1 VLKDLRYALR
11 QLRKSPAF
19 AVAAILTL
27 AIGIGANTT
36 VFSLLDAIVLR
47 PIAVPDLNRVV
58 TVSETSSQDQYD
70 EALGNYGQV
79 ALGNYEDW
87 ARQSRSFEELSVR
100 TDADFNLTGAGD
112 AAHVQAAEIS
122 PNFFDLLRVQPLLG
136 RGFRADEGQPGRDGE
151 AVLSYSFWQRHFG
164 GSADVVGRRV
174 ELDDRAYT
182 VIGVMPRT
190 LEYPSAADLFVPL
203 APTAA
208 QMQDRTA
215 HEYSVTGRLRR
226 GVTVKA
232 AQAELQG
239 IAVRLEKEH
248 PATNL
253 GRDVII
259 VPLLS
264 SINGPLTPLYMQMI
278 MGATL
283 FVLLIVCANVANL
296 QFARGLGRRNEMAV
310 RTALG
315 AQRRR
320 LLRQL
325 LVESVL
331 LGLAGAAAGLL
342 LAKAGLQV
350 SLHYMPERIARYI
363 AGWSQ
368 ISLNGRAL
376 ALSLSLAVAAGV
388 ISGFAPALETLR
400 VNLVE
405 QLKAGGRTATG
416 SGQAH
421 RLRNVLAVAQIAL
434 AVVLVIGAALMAK
447 GMYALTH
454 RSDIHATKQTLTFNV
469 NLPEKHYGT
478 ATKQGAWYAD
488 SLSRIHALPGVKAA
502 VVTTTLP
509 EGNDG
514 AWQDDFRID
523 NQPPV
528 PGKNLYGSR
537 LTVSAGYFSALHVPV
552 VAGRAFSDSDGPN
565 TTPVAMVSQK
575 FAEEYFPGTS
585 PLGHKIRMG
594 GVARNSNEPEATIV
608 GVAGDVRY
616 LWLDSAP
623 EAAVY
628 FDAAQLPQSGMT
640 YAVVTA
646 GNPLTVAPAVRRALA
661 EMDPALPLDAMQTYA
676 GYLHEAL
683 TGLTYVAAMLGVDA
697 VIALLLAGIGIFGV
711 MATVVGERRRE
722 IGVRLTMGASRED
735 VLRMFLRRAGILTG
749 IGLAIGVGAAAGL
762 ARMAA
767 NLLFGVRPEDMAVFL
782 TTSVSITGIAL
793 LAAYVPVRRA
803 AQVDPVE
810 SLRNE

>member
-1 VLKDLRYALR
+1 MLKDLRFSLR

-19 AVAAILTL
+19 AIAAILTL

-47 PIAVPDLNRVV
+47 PIAVPDMNRMVIV
-58 TVSETSSQDQYD
+58 NETHKGDEQD

-79 ALGNYEDW
+79 AMGNYEDW
-87 ARQSRSFEELSVR
+87 THQSRSFEALSVR
-100 TDADFNLTGAGD
+100 TDAYFNLTGAGD

-122 PNFFDLLRVQPLLG
+122 PNFLDLLRVQPLLG
-136 RGFRADEGQPGRDGE
+136 RGFRADEGQPGRDAE

-164 GSADVVGRRV
+164 GNADVLGRRV

-190 LEYPSAADLFVPL
+190 IEYPSAADLFVPL

-208 QMQDRTA
+208 ETQDRNA
-215 HEYSVTGRLRR
+215 HDYLVTGRLRR
-226 GVTVKA
+226 GVTVQA
-232 AQAELQG
+232 AQAELQA
-239 IAVRLEKEH
+239 IAARQAKDH

-253 GRDVII
+253 GRGVIV
-259 VPLLS
+259 VPLLT

-296 QFARGLGRRNEMAV
+296 QFARGLGKRNEMAV

-325 LVESVL
+325 LAESVL
-331 LGLAGAAAGLL
+331 LGLAGAVAGLL

-350 SLHYMPERIARYI
+350 SLHYMPERVARYV
-363 AGWSQ
+363 AGWGQ

-376 ALSLSLAVAAGV
+376 ALSLLLAVAAGV
-388 ISGFAPALETLR
+388 ISGFAPALEALR
-400 VNLVE
+400 VNLVD

-416 SGQAH
+416 SGRAH

-447 GMYALTH
+447 GMYALIH
-454 RSDIHATKQTLTFNV
+454 RSNVFAAKQALTFNV

-478 ATKQGAWYAD
+478 AARQEAWYEG
-488 SLSRIHALPGVKAA
+488 SLNRIRALPGVKAA

-514 AWQDDFRID
+514 AWQDDVRID

-528 PGKNLYGSR
+528 PGKNQYGSR
-537 LTVSAGYFSALHVPV
+537 LTVSAGFFSALHVPV
-552 VAGRAFSDSDGPN
+552 VAGRAFSESDGPN

-585 PLGHKIRMG
+585 PLGHKIQM
-594 GVARNSNEPEATIV
+594 GVARHSGEPVVTIV

-628 FDAAQLPQSGMT
+628 FDAAQLPQAGMR

-646 GNPLTVAPAVRRALA
+646 GDPLTVAPAVRRALA
-661 EMDPALPLDAMQTYA
+661 EMDPTLPLDAMQTYA

-697 VIALLLAGIGIFGV
+697 AIALLLAGIGIFGV
-711 MATVVGERRRE
+711 MATLVGERRRE

-735 VLRMFLRRAGILTG
+735 VLRLFLRRAGILTG
-749 IGLAIGVGAAAGL
+749 IGLAIGVVAAAGL

-767 NLLFGVRPEDMAVFL
+767 NLLFGVRPDDLAVFL
-782 TTSVSITGIAL
+782 VTSVSIAGIAL
-793 LAAYVPVRRA
+793 LAAYLPVRRA
-803 AQVDPVE
+803 AEIDPVE
-810 SLRNE
+810 SLRSE

>member
-1 VLKDLRYALR
+1 MLKDLRYALR
-11 QLRKSPAF
+11 QLRNSPAF

-58 TVSETSSQDQYD
+58 TVSETRKGDEAD

-87 ARQSRSFEELSVR
+87 AHQSRSFEDLSVR
-100 TDADFNLTGAGD
+100 TDAYFNLTGAGD

-122 PNFFDLLRVQPLLG
+122 PNLFDLLRVQPLLG
-136 RGFRADEGQPGRDGE
+136 RGFRAEEGQPGRDAE

-190 LEYPSAADLFVPL
+190 IEYPAAADLFVPL
-203 APTAA
+203 ASTAA
-208 QMQDRTA
+208 QMQDRVV
-215 HEYSVTGRLRR
+215 HDYVVTGRLRR
-226 GVTVKA
+226 GVTVQA

-239 IAVRLEKEH
+239 IAARMAKDH

-253 GRDVII
+253 GRGVIV
-259 VPLLS
+259 VPLLT

-325 LVESVL
+325 LAESVL
-331 LGLAGAAAGLL
+331 LGLAGAVAGLL

-350 SLHYMPERIARYI
+350 SLHYMPERVARYV
-363 AGWSQ
+363 AGWGQ

-376 ALSLSLAVAAGV
+376 ALSLLLAVLAGV

-416 SGQAH
+416 SGGTH

-454 RSDIHATKQTLTFNV
+454 RSDVYATKQILTFNV

-478 ATKQGAWYAD
+478 ATQQEAWYEG
-488 SLSRIHALPGVKAA
+488 SLNRIRDLPGVKAA

-509 EGNDG
+509 EGNNG

-523 NQPPV
+523 NQPTV
-528 PGKNLYGSR
+528 PGKTQYGSR
-537 LTVSAGYFSALHVPV
+537 LTVSAGYFGALHVPV

-565 TTPVAMVSQK
+565 TTPVAMVSEK

-594 GVARNSNEPEATIV
+594 VMRHSTDPEVTIV
-608 GVAGDVRY
+608 GVTGNVRY
-616 LWLDSAP
+616 L
-623 EAAVY
+623 
-628 FDAAQLPQSGMT
+628 
-640 YAVVTA
+640 
-646 GNPLTVAPAVRRALA
+646 
-661 EMDPALPLDAMQTYA
+661 
-676 GYLHEAL
+676 
-683 TGLTYVAAMLGVDA
+683 
-697 VIALLLAGIGIFGV
+697 
-711 MATVVGERRRE
+711 
-722 IGVRLTMGASRED
+722 
-735 VLRMFLRRAGILTG
+735 
-749 IGLAIGVGAAAGL
+749 
-762 ARMAA
+762 
-767 NLLFGVRPEDMAVFL
+767 
-782 TTSVSITGIAL
+782 
-793 LAAYVPVRRA
+793 
-803 AQVDPVE
+803 
-810 SLRNE
+810 